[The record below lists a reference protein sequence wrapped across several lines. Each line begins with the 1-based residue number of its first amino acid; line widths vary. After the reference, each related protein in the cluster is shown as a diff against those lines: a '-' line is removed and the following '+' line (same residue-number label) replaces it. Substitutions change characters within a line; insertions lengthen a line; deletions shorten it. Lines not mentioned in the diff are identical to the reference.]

1 MVGIKTRGRA
11 IAVLV
16 TVLALTAGCGGAVDD
31 AAESASTDEAGT
43 TEFVDELNS
52 LCNDL
57 FAQNT
62 TVSDS
67 LFGRLGEIDFTD
79 QQRVDDIATE
89 FEFGADQL
97 VAAIEEFET
106 DAAALDLP
114 ADVQQAVDDTA
125 AALRDV
131 ADTHTQLATAIAAV
145 DADQMRVLSDQY
157 SGDLADRMDA
167 VAATF
172 RTLGLEDCAGSD
184 QTGTAAPSPPTT
196 TTEPSSSDGIEATG
210 AETAPA
216 AFATAIDETGVSTTG
231 VGYETFETVTD
242 DTGHL
247 SVDVPPE
254 WSDRQTSTT
263 TAGSDNPEI
272 IASTDLDSVGDGAPR
287 LDVFVIRESGDRD
300 VQDVLDTMASGNTG
314 AEADCQA
321 QPAHVFDVQNGA
333 GAVQAYSGCNGTD
346 EAWLFVAFTDQDTD
360 ILTGLATHAVTTA
373 DLDAISNAV
382 NSVSFTP

>member
-1 MVGIKTRGRA
+1 MRHVVTSGRF
-11 IAVLV
+11 IAVLT
-16 TVLALTAGCGGAVDD
+16 TVVALTAGCGGGVDD
-31 AAESASTDEAGT
+31 AAEGPSTDDAGT
-43 TEFVDELNS
+43 SEFVDDLNS
-52 LCNDL
+52 LCDDL
-57 FAQNT
+57 FAQNS
-62 TVSDS
+62 TVSDA
-67 LFGRLGEIDFTD
+67 LFGRLGDIDFTD

-89 FEFGADQL
+89 FEFGSDQL
-97 VAAIEEFET
+97 VTAIDEFESG
-106 DAAALDLP
+106 AAALELP

-125 AALRDV
+125 ATLRDV
-131 ADTHTQLATAIAAV
+131 AATHTQLAAAIAAV
-145 DADQMRVLSDQY
+145 DADQLRLLSDQY
-157 SGDLADRMDA
+157 GGDLADRMDVLA
-167 VAATF
+167 TTF
-172 RTLGLEDCAGSD
+172 RSLGLDDCAGSD
-184 QTGTAAPSPPTT
+184 QTGSAAPSPPTT

-210 AETAPA
+210 EETAPA
-216 AFATAIDETGVSTTG
+216 AFAAAIDETGVSTTG
-231 VGYETFETVTD
+231 AGYETFETVTD

-321 QPAHVFDVQNGA
+321 QRAHVFDVQNGA
-333 GAVQAYSGCNGTD
+333 GAVQAYSSCNGTD
-346 EAWLFVAFTDQDTD
+346 EAWLFVAFTDQHTD